1 MAEVIKNYYAMG
13 LYTAADLPLFV
24 SVGYISQTDAD
35 ALTGASKAA

>member
-24 SVGYISQTDAD
+24 SVGYITQAEAD
-35 ALTGASKAA
+35 ALTQA